1 MPDVDTLPHVAAE
14 ALAAMIAPATT
25 ALVVVDVQTDFA
37 APDGLIGGY
46 GADMSTIEPAVDRIE
61 TLIAA
66 ARAAGATVAFLRVV
80 TRPETDSPAL
90 VTLYERR
97 GMAGGHGI
105 CRAEGGG
112 ADYYRVA
119 PQPGEIEVEK
129 LMFNGFHATDLDD
142 QLRARGIDTLVMTG
156 ISTDCCVDQ
165 TARDAFHRGY
175 HVFVVSDA
183 CAAYEPDL
191 HGGTLN
197 VLAKNCALLADSA
210 SVERAW
216 HAKSRT

>member
-1 MPDVDTLPHVAAE
+1 MPEANTLPHVAAD
-14 ALAAMIAPATT
+14 ALAAMIPPATT

-37 APDGLIGGY
+37 APHGLIGGH
-46 GADMSTIEPAVDRIE
+46 GADMSTIEPAIDRIE
-61 TLIAA
+61 ALIAA

-80 TRPETDSPAL
+80 TRPETDSRAL
-90 VTLYERR
+90 ATLYERR

-119 PQPGEIEVEK
+119 PAPGDIEVEK
-129 LMFNGFHATDLDD
+129 LMFNGFHDTDLDA
-142 QLRARGIDTLVMTG
+142 QLRARGIETLVMTG
-156 ISTDCCVDQ
+156 VSTDCCVDQ
-165 TARDAFHRGY
+165 TARDAFHRDY

-191 HGGTLN
+191 HTGTLN
-197 VLAKNCALLADSA
+197 VLAKNCALLVDSA
-210 SVERAW
+210 AVEGAWRA
-216 HAKSRT
+216 